1 MITNKFTSSELKTIA
16 DLLEETIHSSD
27 LKDNHPMLVKY
38 VKMLKKTEG
47 QLNDISSS
55 TNF

>member
-1 MITNKFTSSELKTIA
+1 MVTNKYTSSELKTIG
-16 DLLEETIHSSD
+16 DLLEEKINKSD
-27 LKDNHPMLVKY
+27 LKDNHPMLEKY

-55 TNF
+55 KS